1 MKFTYGSCRLRIK
14 LQRLMVRLHRLM
26 VRLHGLRIELHGLE
40 VTSNTR
46 EISHMW
52 RWKSNCTARS
62 AFTKTDFTYY
72 RTTLTNFIRRQR

>member
-26 VRLHGLRIELHGLE
+26 VRLHGLE
-40 VTSNTR
+40 VTSYTR